1 VLEGALVPVYR
12 CCRQQYAQYSM
23 MSETIAKGL
32 RGNRRRWNMRLG
44 NAFSTSR
51 VLDEIEATN

>member
-1 VLEGALVPVYR
+1 MLEGALVPVYR

-32 RGNRRRWNMRLG
+32 RGNRRGWNMQLG